1 MIKLLRYLKGYY
13 GRAVIAPLFKLI
25 EAISEL
31 IVPILIAMII
41 DNGIA
46 NGDEGYV
53 IKYSLIVAAL
63 GLCGLLFATVCQYV
77 ASFIAMKFGTRI
89 RDDMMVKVN
98 SLSAREFESV
108 GGASIVTRMSS
119 DVTGC
124 QNACGMFLRLVTR
137 TPFVVVGAIV
147 MAAMID
153 PVVCAIFV
161 PVTVAIVGVLYLVM
175 RVTSPRFK
183 KAQYRLDRVTH
194 VTRETLSGA
203 RVIRAFSNENK
214 EIEKFNVASKDSSA
228 TLFRAGVLSAM
239 SSPLTFAIINLGVIA
254 VLWTGGISVDA
265 GGLTQGE
272 VTALVNY
279 LMQIFWAVVW
289 FANIILTFTRASACA
304 ARVNEVLDKQP
315 SVKGGDEDSVDC
327 NADPVLEFK
336 DVCFAYEGDRDLD
349 GATFTLNRG
358 GTLGI
363 IGGTGAGKST
373 VANLIARLYD
383 PDSGE
388 IKLCG
393 KDIASYSL
401 GALHSAVGVVPQ
413 KARLFS
419 GTLRQNLLVG
429 NADATDEAAIAAL
442 NTAQGGELIERI
454 GLDGEIVEGGK
465 NLSGG
470 QKQRITIARTLMK
483 QRALLIL
490 DDSSSALDFSTERRL
505 YDALEAEGMTRIIIS
520 QRVSGVSGCDRI
532 LVLDGGKTVGYGTH
546 EQLLVSCPTYKEF
559 YELQTE
565 ATA

>member
-46 NGDEGYV
+46 GGDEGYV
-53 IKYSLIVAAL
+53 IKYALIVAAL
-63 GLCGLLFATVCQYV
+63 GLGGLLFASVCQYV

-89 RDDMMVKVN
+89 RDDMMLKVN
-98 SLSAREFESV
+98 SLSAREFEAL
-108 GGASIVTRMSS
+108 GGASIVTRLSS

-137 TPFVVVGAIV
+137 TPFVVIGAIV
-147 MAAMID
+147 MAALID

-161 PVTVAIVGVLYLVM
+161 PVTVAIVAVLYLVM

-214 EIEKFNVASKDSSA
+214 EIEKFNVASKDSSS
-228 TLFRAGVLSAM
+228 TLFHAGVLSAM

-254 VLWTGGISVDA
+254 VLWTGGISVNT

-304 ARVNEVLDKQP
+304 TRVNEVLDKQP
-315 SVKGGDEDSVDC
+315 SVKSGNINSVNY
-327 NADPVLEFK
+327 NADPVLEFQN
-336 DVCFAYEGDRDLD
+336 VCFAYDGDLDLD
-349 GATFTLNRG
+349 GASFTLRRG
-358 GTLGI
+358 ETLGI

-373 VANLIARLYD
+373 VANLITRLYD
-383 PDSGE
+383 ADSGE
-388 IKLCG
+388 IVFCG
-393 KDIASYSL
+393 ENVTAYSL
-401 GALHSAVGVVPQ
+401 NALRSSVGIVPQ

-419 GTLRQNLLVG
+419 GTLRENLRVG
-429 NADATDEAAIAAL
+429 NADATDEVAL
-442 NTAQGGELIERI
+442 NALNIAQANELIERV
-454 GLDGEIVEGGK
+454 GLDGEIIEGGK

-470 QKQRITIARTLMK
+470 QKQRITIARALMK
-483 QRALLIL
+483 PRALLIL
-490 DDSSSALDFSTERRL
+490 DDSSSALDFATERKL
-505 YDALEAEGMTRIIIS
+505 YDALDETGITRIIIS
-520 QRVSGVSGCDRI
+520 QRVSGVAGCDRV

-546 EQLLVSCPTYKEF
+546 EELLVSCPTYKEF

-565 ATA
+565 ATS